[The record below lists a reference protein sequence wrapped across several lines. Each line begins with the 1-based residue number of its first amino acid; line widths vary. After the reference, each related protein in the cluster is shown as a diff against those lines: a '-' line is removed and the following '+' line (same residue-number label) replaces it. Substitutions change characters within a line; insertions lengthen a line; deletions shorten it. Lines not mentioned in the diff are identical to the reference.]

1 MKKSEKNN
9 KFEFEIL
16 NKSRTEKSMTKPAVC
31 HFNVL

>member
-1 MKKSEKNN
+1 MKKSEKN